1 MKSIFPKLSAN
12 ESFIMACLQIYREL
26 LNLTTFSP
34 SSLKLKRVILL
45 LLTKYVSQLE
55 NYLSYQAKI
64 FLLN

>member
-1 MKSIFPKLSAN
+1 MKSIFPKLQAN

-26 LNLTTFSP
+26 LNLTTFSQ

-45 LLTKYVSQLE
+45 LLPKYVSQLE